1 MNCCPYRVFLR
12 LQAASHEADSA
23 RKSIEEIEGRF
34 ETVRKARKE
43 RPKHGFR

>member
-1 MNCCPYRVFLR
+1 MCELLFVEGDSC

-43 RPKHGFR
+43 RSEQRF